1 MQQIEV
7 NQYGKVNENPGGGN
21 QLYMD
26 LINLRKKLKKEED
39 NRRMFTEQARKKDEE
54 LKRVQ
59 TELDSIKDKDIQETD
74 A

>member
-1 MQQIEV
+1 
-7 NQYGKVNENPGGGN
+7 
-21 QLYMD
+21 MD